1 MSHTQA
7 PLSAA
12 QRKQQL
18 LGGSQMGKEVA
29 VTPQGRGLGVTPK
42 PQVAMRLAGLIQ
54 QAALAH
60 LSKPPSSLA
69 GLCLTAD
76 FITSSIAQSASARED
91 SAGEDSRLW

>member
-18 LGGSQMGKEVA
+18 LGGSQVAKEVA
-29 VTPQGRGLGVTPK
+29 VTPQARGLGVAPK
-42 PQVAMRLAGLIQ
+42 PQVAVRLAGLIQ
-54 QAALAH
+54 LAALAH

-69 GLCLTAD
+69 GLRLTA
-76 FITSSIAQSASARED
+76 FVITSSIPLGISGRED
-91 SAGEDSRLW
+91 SCTLPR

>member
-7 PLSAA
+7 PLSAV

-18 LGGSQMGKEVA
+18 LGGSQMAKEVV
-29 VTPQGRGLGVTPK
+29 VTPQARGLGVAPK
-42 PQVAMRLAGLIQ
+42 PKVAVRLAGLIQ

-69 GLCLTAD
+69 GLFLTATV
-76 FITSSIAQSASARED
+76 ITSRITQSNSARED
-91 SAGEDSRLW
+91 NHIR